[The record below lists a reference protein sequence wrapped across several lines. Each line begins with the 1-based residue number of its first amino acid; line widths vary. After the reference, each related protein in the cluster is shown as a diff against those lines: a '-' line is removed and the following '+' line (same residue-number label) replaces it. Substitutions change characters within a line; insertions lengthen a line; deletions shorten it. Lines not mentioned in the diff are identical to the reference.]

1 MKKTIFSLIAFAGL
15 TASAIASPLANEVGT
30 LVSVGDRYAVFN
42 VGSEVK
48 NIDLP
53 ADTNCMHGFLTEVA
67 EPGDAFNLGY
77 VQVKPGLLKKQVVS
91 VEHTAESGAESR
103 EGYNAWAQGC
113 PDGEV
118 DAVFGGKLRTVL
130 VTQ

>member
-48 NIDLP
+48 TIDLP
-53 ADTNCMHGFLTEVA
+53 ADTRCMHGFLAEVA

-77 VQVKPGLLKKQVVS
+77 VQVKPGLLKKQVKS
-91 VEHTAESGAESR
+91 VAYTAESGAEDR
-103 EGYNAWAQGC
+103 EGYAAWAESC
-113 PDGEV
+113 PEAEV
-118 DAVFGGKLRTVL
+118 DAVFGGPLRSVL